1 MRQILLCSV
10 YILKV
15 YTQLQFQFAFSLA
28 RIAGYNYSLVYHYWE
43 EVILYYLDDTELL
56 KYGFVS

>member
-1 MRQILLCSV
+1 MTGPYIHSV

-28 RIAGYNYSLVYHYWE
+28 GIADYNYGLVYHYWE
-43 EVILYYLDDTELL
+43 EVILYYLDDT
-56 KYGFVS
+56 